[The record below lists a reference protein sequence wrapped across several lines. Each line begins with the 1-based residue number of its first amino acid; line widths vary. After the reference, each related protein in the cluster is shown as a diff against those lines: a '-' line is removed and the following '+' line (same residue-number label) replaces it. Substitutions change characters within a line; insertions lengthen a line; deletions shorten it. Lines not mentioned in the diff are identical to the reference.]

1 MIASKEKAAQG
12 EIDKI
17 AQDAKKA
24 GVPPKEVAAHVDKHK
39 DIISKQ
45 ADDHAEKGSESETD
59 AETGKGKEPEQDLS
73 KKDDEKSDGKKKG
86 FKGFMKKMFGKKD
99 K

>member
-1 MIASKEKAAQG
+1 MVQCGSTFVDRVKI
-12 EIDKI
+12 IDC
-17 AQDAKKA
+17 
-24 GVPPKEVAAHVDKHK
+24 
-39 DIISKQ
+39 
-45 ADDHAEKGSESETD
+45 
-59 AETGKGKEPEQDLS
+59 ETGKGKEPEQDLS